1 MANTVKI
8 TIDADAKPAE
18 TEFKKVQ
25 SSFGKLKDSV
35 VKNSRAIG
43 LGMTAIGGGIVGV
56 AALSI
61 KSFNEQQIGI
71 SKLNQSLK
79 TVGTSYDAQKAAIE
93 RVIEAQQRKTNFG
106 DEKQREVL
114 TRLTGVL
121 GDHEKALQALPTVL
135 DAAAFSGRDAAT
147 VSETLSKFLAGLA
160 NTSDATGVSV
170 DKTATFT
177 ERLAAVMA
185 VAGGQAEAAADPMT
199 QFKNRLGDVAQELGA
214 VLIPLVEKAA
224 VVLERVAAKVIEFS
238 EAHPTLVKVLGIAA
252 AAIGG
257 LMLVIGPLLI
267 ALPAIIAGV
276 GALGVAM
283 TVATGPIGLIVLA
296 IAGLVLAAKQ
306 MGAEWGEIWLVVQT
320 IVNTAKEVVTNAL
333 NGIKEAISFIPG
345 MTPLF
350 NKARDSARDFGEAV
364 GFSADEL
371 NRLSLTEIDRELAIL
386 QKNLDDTVK
395 ALEHADSVG
404 GKFQRGFIGRFAGP
418 SAGEAFDQITK
429 IEEAMGDLEQRAQQ
443 LASGI
448 TTSNTTISTAF
459 SNTTYTVV
467 QQTNEQIDALTD
479 VEERHLAL
487 VKKGAAARLK
497 VLTDS
502 LDDEFAAYSEI
513 AGVRAD
519 LLTDAEERHL
529 ALVKKG
535 AAARLSILTDSLD
548 AEFAAHSEIAG
559 VRVDLAKTTADELIA
574 HEKDIADKMKS
585 LTVRQLGDLQSA
597 ADQKMELLLEDSR
610 IRLEALQ
617 LEADNMARLNQS
629 FGNELDQ
636 LQFRLSDQ
644 GQAWQALG
652 RSAENVLTTMVA
664 TTGKSVDS
672 ILADWKRQQQS
683 GESLIELLLRL
694 DKEGSLHLGLL
705 AQAFTNLQKKA
716 TKAGEEITKALSFTP
731 LSTGQGAAII
741 AEQQSALISQR
752 EAVMLQLT
760 QTRLAGLD
768 DPKLEARLDDINA
781 AMLQAGRVLPKR
793 EIIRGEQVAVQ
804 RGITIPGLANGG
816 IVRRPT
822 LAMLGEGGPEAVVPL
837 GSGTGMTVVVNVSG
851 DVIGVDD
858 LNSLI
863 LTTVR
868 DNDLAGGGLR

>member
-386 QKNLDDTVK
+386 QKNLDETVE

-479 VEERHLAL
+479 
-487 VKKGAAARLK
+487 
-497 VLTDS
+497 
-502 LDDEFAAYSEI
+502 
-513 AGVRAD
+513 
-519 LLTDAEERHL
+519 AEERHL

-585 LTVRQLGDLQSA
+585 LTVRQLGDLQAA

-752 EAVMLQLT
+752 EAVMLQFT

>member
-1 MANTVKI
+1 
-8 TIDADAKPAE
+8 
-18 TEFKKVQ
+18 
-25 SSFGKLKDSV
+25 
-35 VKNSRAIG
+35 
-43 LGMTAIGGGIVGV
+43 
-56 AALSI
+56 
-61 KSFNEQQIGI
+61 
-71 SKLNQSLK
+71 
-79 TVGTSYDAQKAAIE
+79 
-93 RVIEAQQRKTNFG
+93 
-106 DEKQREVL
+106 
-114 TRLTGVL
+114 
-121 GDHEKALQALPTVL
+121 
-135 DAAAFSGRDAAT
+135 
-147 VSETLSKFLAGLA
+147 
-160 NTSDATGVSV
+160 
-170 DKTATFT
+170 
-177 ERLAAVMA
+177 
-185 VAGGQAEAAADPMT
+185 MT

-386 QKNLDDTVK
+386 QKNLDETVK
-395 ALEHADSVG
+395 ALAHADSVG

-479 VEERHLAL
+479 V
-487 VKKGAAARLK
+487 
-497 VLTDS
+497 
-502 LDDEFAAYSEI
+502 
-513 AGVRAD
+513 
-519 LLTDAEERHL
+519 EERHL

>member
-386 QKNLDDTVK
+386 QKNLDETVE

-467 QQTNEQIDALTD
+467 QQTNEQIDA
-479 VEERHLAL
+479 
-487 VKKGAAARLK
+487 
-497 VLTDS
+497 
-502 LDDEFAAYSEI
+502 
-513 AGVRAD
+513 
-519 LLTDAEERHL
+519 LTDAEERHL

>member
-1 MANTVKI
+1 M
-8 TIDADAKPAE
+8 
-18 TEFKKVQ
+18 
-25 SSFGKLKDSV
+25 
-35 VKNSRAIG
+35 
-43 LGMTAIGGGIVGV
+43 
-56 AALSI
+56 
-61 KSFNEQQIGI
+61 
-71 SKLNQSLK
+71 
-79 TVGTSYDAQKAAIE
+79 
-93 RVIEAQQRKTNFG
+93 
-106 DEKQREVL
+106 
-114 TRLTGVL
+114 
-121 GDHEKALQALPTVL
+121 
-135 DAAAFSGRDAAT
+135 
-147 VSETLSKFLAGLA
+147 
-160 NTSDATGVSV
+160 
-170 DKTATFT
+170 
-177 ERLAAVMA
+177 
-185 VAGGQAEAAADPMT
+185 
-199 QFKNRLGDVAQELGA
+199 
-214 VLIPLVEKAA
+214 
-224 VVLERVAAKVIEFS
+224 
-238 EAHPTLVKVLGIAA
+238 
-252 AAIGG
+252 
-257 LMLVIGPLLI
+257 
-267 ALPAIIAGV
+267 
-276 GALGVAM
+276 
-283 TVATGPIGLIVLA
+283 
-296 IAGLVLAAKQ
+296 
-306 MGAEWGEIWLVVQT
+306 
-320 IVNTAKEVVTNAL
+320 
-333 NGIKEAISFIPG
+333 
-345 MTPLF
+345 
-350 NKARDSARDFGEAV
+350 SARDFGEAV

-386 QKNLDDTVK
+386 QKNLDETVE

-467 QQTNEQIDALTD
+467 QQTNEQIDA
-479 VEERHLAL
+479 
-487 VKKGAAARLK
+487 
-497 VLTDS
+497 
-502 LDDEFAAYSEI
+502 
-513 AGVRAD
+513 
-519 LLTDAEERHL
+519 LTDAEERHL